1 MVSRKRTMRSRLV
14 PVYFKSGRNDE
25 FDKQVNTLRN
35 LLLDDAEILE
45 PVKLGSRLPEAEAVL
60 FPQLVGE
67 AYNQIND
74 IKKIKL
80 PLLVVTSEFG
90 TVAMWDWEIVSF
102 LNSEGLTTFTP
113 YNLELTKITCRALG
127 LQRELEGTKFLVFQ
141 DNPGEGFQADIFK
154 RFFWWE
160 DRCMQLIKN
169 KFGITIIKKSF
180 KKLGEEAKQIP
191 DQEVGT
197 VLKRWKI
204 RTQDLSERALKS
216 AIKLYMAVKRYLE
229 ADESIKGAG
238 INCLNESH
246 FSDTT
251 PCLAWNML
259 FQESGIV
266 WACEADIMSLTTKY
280 IIHKSLNVP
289 TMMSNIYP
297 FLMGMAALKHEKIDR
312 FPGVEEPENHLLVA
326 HCGYLGV
333 LPEPFSTEW
342 TLRPKVLAIVDENAA
357 VIDARL
363 PLGKITLV
371 KLDPTLSKMMVVKG
385 NLKNY
390 VQYPGSDC
398 RNGAVIKVQDGFKF
412 MDKFYSHHYCLITGH
427 RDEELSILA
436 KVFDLEIERI

>member
-1 MVSRKRTMRSRLV
+1 MKARLV
-14 PVYFKSGRNDE
+14 PLYFKSGKNDE
-25 FDKQVNTLRN
+25 FDKQVDTLRN
-35 LLLDDAEILE
+35 LLSKDAEILE
-45 PVKLGSRLPEAEAVL
+45 PVKLGSHLPEAEAVL

-67 AYNQIND
+67 AYKQIND
-74 IKKIKL
+74 LRKIGL
-80 PLLVVTSEFG
+80 PLLIVTSEFG

-113 YNLELTKITCRALG
+113 YDLELTKTICRALG
-127 LQRELEGTKFLVFQ
+127 LETELKQTKFLVFQ
-141 DNPGEGFQADIFK
+141 DNPGEGFQASIFK

-160 DRCMQLIKN
+160 NRCIRLIKN

-191 DQEVGT
+191 DEEAEK
-197 VLKRWKI
+197 VLKQRRI
-204 RTQDLSERALKS
+204 RTQELPERALKS
-216 AIKLYMAVKRYLE
+216 AIKLYIAIKRHLE
-229 ADESIKGAG
+229 ADKSIRGVG

-251 PCLAWNML
+251 PCLAWNIL
-259 FQESGIV
+259 FQESGIM

-280 IIHKSLNVP
+280 LIHKSLNVP

-333 LPEPFSTEW
+333 LPELFSTEW

-363 PLGKITLV
+363 PLGKVTLA

-385 NLKNY
+385 NLENY
-390 VQYPGSDC
+390 VQYPRSDC
-398 RNGAVIKVQDGFKF
+398 RNGAVIKVQDGFKV

-427 RDEELSILA
+427 RDEELNILA
-436 KVFDLEIERI
+436 KVFGLEIDRI